1 MDQWNVIFNKGA
13 TYQTTI
19 TMTGVADIAT
29 ATAWRMI
36 FAFPDQAPFLTA
48 STTNGLITAGA
59 TSAQKIVT
67 IPAATTALFDTGNG
81 RFDFEIE
88 WAGGLI
94 RRYVAGGNMQVNPA
108 TGEVL
113 P

>member
-1 MDQWNVIFNKGA
+1 MDRWTVIFNKGA

-19 TMTGVADIAT
+19 TMTGVADIAS

-36 FAFPDQAPFLTA
+36 FAFPDQTPFLTA
-48 STTNGLITAGA
+48 STANGMITAGA

-81 RFDFEIE
+81 HFDFEIE
-88 WAGGLI
+88 WAGGVI

>member
-13 TYQTTI
+13 TYQTTV

-29 ATAWRMI
+29 ATAWRLI
-36 FAFPDQAPFLTA
+36 CAFPDQAPFLTA
-48 STTNGLITAGA
+48 STANGMITAG
-59 TSAQKIVT
+59 SSPAQKIITV
-67 IPAATTALFDTGNG
+67 PAADTADFDTGNG

-88 WAGGLI
+88 WTGGI
-94 RRYVAGGNMQVNPA
+94 VRRYVAGGNMQVNPA
-108 TGEVL
+108 TGEV

>member
-1 MDQWNVIFNKGA
+1 MDRWTVIFNKGA

-88 WAGGLI
+88 WTGGVI